1 MNSVQS
7 IARMSFPSGK
17 HLNHTAL
24 EVYPLAWFIIDRHP
38 LENNV
43 HNDIA
48 DFLVGMGF
56 HHFIVMPL
64 LV

>member
-1 MNSVQS
+1 
-7 IARMSFPSGK
+7 MSFPSGK